1 MWLLV
6 DELLGW
12 GGGGDVEQGKEGWK
26 RILPFGLLT
35 APEASRE
42 GLQADAG
49 ADSRRVFV
57 RFWGLSK
64 IVTQSWQKC
73 VFSSLE

>member
-1 MWLLV
+1 MV
-6 DELLGW
+6 S
-12 GGGGDVEQGKEGWK
+12 
-26 RILPFGLLT
+26 ILPFGLST
-35 APEASRE
+35 APKASRE

-57 RFWGLSK
+57 K

>member
-1 MWLLV
+1 MIS
-6 DELLGW
+6 
-12 GGGGDVEQGKEGWK
+12 
-26 RILPFGLLT
+26 ILPFGLWT

-42 GLQADAG
+42 GPQADAG
-49 ADSRRVFV
+49 ADFRRVFV
-57 RFWGLSK
+57 SFWGLSK

>member
-1 MWLLV
+1 MKN
-6 DELLGW
+6 G
-12 GGGGDVEQGKEGWK
+12 VES
-26 RILPFGLLT
+26 ILPFGLWS

-49 ADSRRVFV
+49 ADSRRIFV
-57 RFWGLSK
+57 RSWGLSK